1 VPCVH
6 LDRDRGAR
14 GKARREQLLRVWTFV
29 VPALVDRLVDRQLVL
44 ADRDPV
50 DEVLACAVCGC
61 LDRWIVNGQ
70 A

>member
-14 GKARREQLLRVWTFV
+14 GKARREQFLRVRTLV
-29 VPALVDRLVDRQLVL
+29 VPALLDRLVDRQLVL

-50 DEVLACAVCGC
+50 GEVLACAVSG
-61 LDRWIVNGQ
+61 
-70 A
+70 